1 MINILALSFIFI
13 FVFIFFKFE
22 SSYYI
27 GYSSVFVKITDV
39 VVTIIKL
46 VLMLLA
52 ITIWILLM
60 NEMFDAGSLKIV
72 DEILNNS
79 IKNNDSVFLFI
90 WTSFTLISV
99 ITAIVIYKTCKYIYE
114 LIRLLIRLK
123 TQKKPTIEN
132 AFLKTLNNGSDTE
145 IVKIY
150 KMRTSAP
157 YFDKVQLDECNKM
170 KLITALIN
178 ESEYEHAEQLGK
190 FYVGRNSKLIKKN
203 TVLKPIKRAIQR
215 KGENNGKFEK

>member
-1 MINILALSFIFI
+1 MINILALSFIFL

-22 SSYYI
+22 GSYHI
-27 GYSSVFVKITDV
+27 GYSSIFVKVTDV

-46 VLMLLA
+46 ILMLVA
-52 ITIWILLM
+52 ITIWFLLM
-60 NEMFDAGSLKIV
+60 NEMFDPVSLKIV

-90 WTSFTLISV
+90 WISFTLISL

-132 AFLKTLNNGSDTE
+132 VFLKTLNNGSDAE

-157 YFDKVQLDECNKM
+157 YFDKVELDAVNKM
-170 KLITALIN
+170 KLISALIN
-178 ESEYEHAEQLGK
+178 ESEYDHAKHLGK

-203 TVLKPIKRAIQR
+203 TVLKPIKCAIQR
-215 KGENNGKFEK
+215 KGENNGKLEK